1 MVLVNS
7 SLVVRLLTLLSLLI
21 KIDLLPDLLLIS
33 SILFL
38 LKVLN
43 LVFVYNNPYKA
54 VIALL
59 KLNSSILLIKNFMYL
74 PCLCLL
80 ILSITN
86 PFTTSGLGDLLK

>member
-7 SLVVRLLTLLSLLI
+7 SLLVMLLIRLSLLI
-21 KIDLLPDLLLIS
+21 NTDLLPDLDLRS
-33 SILFL
+33 KILFL
-38 LKVLN
+38 LKL
-43 LVFVYNNPYKA
+43 LYLLLWWSKLYKTLSK
-54 VIALL
+54 LL
-59 KLNSSILLIKNFMYL
+59 KLNSSMLLIKNFMYL

>member
-7 SLVVRLLTLLSLLI
+7 SLLVMLLIRLSLLI
-21 KIDLLPDLLLIS
+21 NTDLLPDLDLRS
-33 SILFL
+33 KILFL

-43 LVFVYNNPYKA
+43 LVFVYNKPYKA

>member
-43 LVFVYNNPYKA
+43 LVVVYNKPYKA

-80 ILSITN
+80 ILSITI